1 MLTMMLV
8 AALQAA
14 TPAPAPA
21 PAVVAEAVETEF
33 PRNDKDMNGR
43 LSRAE
48 FAAWMVRLKAQS
60 DPSTRPDAPATQA
73 WVASAWRLADRDRSA
88 GVTRAELTG
97 FFSGTT

>member
-1 MLTMMLV
+1 MLMMMLV
-8 AALQAA
+8 AALQVAE
-14 TPAPAPA
+14 PAPA
-21 PAVVAEAVETEF
+21 PAVVAEAVKTEF

-43 LSRAE
+43 LSREE
-48 FAAWMVRLKAQS
+48 FATWMVRLKAQS

-97 FFSGTT
+97 FFSGSS